1 MFSTFHTY
9 PELLIDR
16 GRLAQ
21 SCWDHAS
28 DLGAAIA
35 ATLAYNPDAVILR
48 ATGSGQQLRGLAP
61 RRPGLILSLSHR
73 IPSHVSTDC
82 LQGHR

>member
-9 PELLIDR
+9 PELLMDR

-21 SCWDHAS
+21 SCWDHAP

-35 ATLAYNPDAVILR
+35 ATLAYEPGAVILR

-61 RRPGLILSLSHR
+61 GGLA
-73 IPSHVSTDC
+73 
-82 LQGHR
+82 

>member
-35 ATLAYNPDAVILR
+35 ATLAYNPGAVILR

-61 RRPGLILSLSHR
+61 GGLA
-73 IPSHVSTDC
+73 
-82 LQGHR
+82 

>member
-9 PELLIDR
+9 PELLMDR

-48 ATGSGQQLRGLAP
+48 ATGSGQQLRGLPPAAWP
-61 RRPGLILSLSHR
+61 DPLPYRNLS
-73 IPSHVSTDC
+73 PC
-82 LQGHR
+82 FN